1 MRAYEVGG
9 EHGVDRILQR
19 GVYERRVG
27 GADRQ
32 RERERESTDS
42 GKQQRGVLLN
52 TN

>member
-1 MRAYEVGG
+1 MRLVESTGLTAYYSVVCVKDAWVALTG
-9 EHGVDRILQR
+9 
-19 GVYERRVG
+19 
-27 GADRQ
+27 